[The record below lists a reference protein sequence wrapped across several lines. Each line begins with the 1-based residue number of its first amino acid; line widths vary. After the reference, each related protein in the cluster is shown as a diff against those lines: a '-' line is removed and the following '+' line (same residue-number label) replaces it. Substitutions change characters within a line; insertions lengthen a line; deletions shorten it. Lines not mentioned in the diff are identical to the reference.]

1 MALVFSVSG
10 IGSHLAACFLLVEPD
25 NVVLSA
31 GCLVNSSL
39 AESDDNI
46 NVLRLRSKLYEWN
59 KDSNRFVNLNDPGN
73 QLTKEEM
80 VQVADAL
87 RGGVEETCVEVVKRK
102 QNMKRMSTV
111 EMLYNQEKAKPIP
124 QSSKQDKSIWCGFC

>member
-1 MALVFSVSG
+1 MSG
-10 IGSHLAACFLLVEPD
+10 AAYEGV
-25 NVVLSA
+25 NVDLSQQVGWNA
-31 GCLVNSSL
+31 STDSPIYKIVNSSL